1 MHNVSGVIE
10 EKRGKTTGDVEVQG
24 RGRQAGMLFD
34 RHHTGILRY
43 FQYLTS
49 NRTLSEDLAQEVFF
63 RVLKYCQSYQPDGN
77 FRAWLY
83 QIARNVY
90 ADQLGRQKPEVA
102 MPEEAREIRG
112 AETPPDREFQK
123 KQEAMML
130 RRALAAMPGDKR
142 EVLIMSRFLDLKH
155 EEIAAVLKCEVG
167 TVKVRVYRAMRDLS
181 DRFFALSG
189 ERAS

>member
-1 MHNVSGVIE
+1 VEDEQVME
-10 EKRGKTTGDVEVQG
+10 EVREGDVGKLEL
-24 RGRQAGMLFD
+24 LFD
-34 RHHTGILRY
+34 RHHGGILRY

-63 RVLKYCQSYQPDGN
+63 RVLKYRLSYQHDGS
-77 FRAWLY
+77 FRAWIY

-112 AETPPDREFQK
+112 TEIPPDREFQK
-123 KQEAMML
+123 KQETLIL
-130 RRALAAMPGDKR
+130 RRALAAMPGEKR
-142 EVLIMSRFLDLKH
+142 EVLIMSRFLDLKY
-155 EEIAAVLKCEVG
+155 EEIAAILKCEVG

>member
-1 MHNVSGVIE
+1 MEDESAMREVREGAV
-10 EKRGKTTGDVEVQG
+10 GKLEL
-24 RGRQAGMLFD
+24 LFD
-34 RHHTGILRY
+34 RHYPGILRY

-63 RVLKYCQSYQPDGN
+63 RVLKYRHTYQAEGN

-83 QIARNVY
+83 RIARRVY
-90 ADQLGRQKPEVA
+90 ADQLRRRQPEVA

-112 AETPPDREFQK
+112 AALPPDREFQK
-123 KQEAMML
+123 KQETLML
-130 RRALAAMPGDKR
+130 RRALAAMPEEKR
-142 EVLIMSRFLDLKH
+142 EVLIMSRFLDLRY
-155 EEIAAVLKCEVG
+155 EEIATVLKCEAG
-167 TVKVRVYRAMRDLS
+167 TVKQRVYRAMRDLS

>member
-1 MHNVSGVIE
+1 VEDESAMREVREGAV
-10 EKRGKTTGDVEVQG
+10 GKLEL
-24 RGRQAGMLFD
+24 LFD
-34 RHHTGILRY
+34 RHYPGILRY

-63 RVLKYCQSYQPDGN
+63 RVLKYRHTYQAEGN

-83 QIARNVY
+83 RIARRVY
-90 ADQLGRQKPEVA
+90 ADQLRRRQPEVA

-112 AETPPDREFQK
+112 AALPPDREFQK
-123 KQEAMML
+123 KQETLML
-130 RRALAAMPGDKR
+130 RRALAAMPEEKR
-142 EVLIMSRFLDLKH
+142 EVLIMSRFLDLRY
-155 EEIAAVLKCEVG
+155 EEIATVLKCEAG
-167 TVKVRVYRAMRDLS
+167 TVKQRVYRAMRDLS

>member
-1 MHNVSGVIE
+1 VEDELAMQEVREGAV
-10 EKRGKTTGDVEVQG
+10 GKLEL
-24 RGRQAGMLFD
+24 LFD
-34 RHHTGILRY
+34 RHHTGVLRY

-49 NRTLSEDLAQEVFF
+49 NTTLSEDLAQEVFF
-63 RVLKYCQSYQPDGN
+63 RVLKYRQSYQPGGT

-90 ADQLGRQKPEVA
+90 ADQLGKQKPEVA
-102 MPEEAREIRG
+102 MPEESREIRG

-123 KQEAMML
+123 KQETMML
-130 RRALAAMPGDKR
+130 RRAMAAMPEEKR
-142 EVLIMSRFLDLKH
+142 EVLIMSRFLELKH
-155 EEIAAVLKCEVG
+155 EEIATVLKCEIG

>member
-1 MHNVSGVIE
+1 
-10 EKRGKTTGDVEVQG
+10 
-24 RGRQAGMLFD
+24 
-34 RHHTGILRY
+34 
-43 FQYLTS
+43 
-49 NRTLSEDLAQEVFF
+49 
-63 RVLKYCQSYQPDGN
+63 
-77 FRAWLY
+77 
-83 QIARNVY
+83 
-90 ADQLGRQKPEVA
+90 

-123 KQEAMML
+123 KQEAVLL
-130 RRALAAMPGDKR
+130 RRALAAMPGEKR

-181 DRFFALSG
+181 DRFLALSG

>member
-1 MHNVSGVIE
+1 MEDEQVMWEVRQGAV
-10 EKRGKTTGDVEVQG
+10 GKLEL
-24 RGRQAGMLFD
+24 LFD

-63 RVLKYCQSYQPDGN
+63 RVLKYRQSYQPEGN

-83 QIARNVY
+83 QIARNVF
-90 ADQLGRQKPEVA
+90 ADQMGKQKPEVA
-102 MPEEAREIRG
+102 MPEEAREIGG

-123 KQEAMML
+123 KQEAVML

>member
-1 MHNVSGVIE
+1 MEDEIIMRAVRDGEV
-10 EKRGKTTGDVEVQG
+10 GKLEL
-24 RGRQAGMLFD
+24 LFD
-34 RHHTGILRY
+34 RHHAGILRY

-63 RVLKYCQSYQPDGN
+63 RVLKYRHSYQPDGN

-90 ADQLGRQKPEVA
+90 ADQLGKQKPEVA
-102 MPEEAREIRG
+102 MPDEAREIRG
-112 AETPPDREFQK
+112 AEIPPDREFQK
-123 KQEAMML
+123 KQEALLL

-181 DRFFALSG
+181 DRFLALSG

>member
-1 MHNVSGVIE
+1 
-10 EKRGKTTGDVEVQG
+10 VEDELVMREVREG
-24 RGRQAGMLFD
+24 AVARLEVLFD
-34 RHHTGILRY
+34 RHHAGILRY

-63 RVLKYCQSYQPDGN
+63 RVLKYRRTYQPEGN

-83 QIARNVY
+83 QIARHVH
-90 ADQLGRQKPEVA
+90 ADQLGKRKPEVA
-102 MPEEAREIRG
+102 MPDEVRAISG
-112 AETPPDREFQK
+112 AGIPPDREFQK
-123 KQEAMML
+123 KQETMIL
-130 RRALAAMPGDKR
+130 RRALAAMPDEKR
-142 EVLIMSRFLDLKH
+142 EVLILSRFLDLKH
-155 EEIAAVLKCEVG
+155 EEIAAVLNCEVG

>member
-1 MHNVSGVIE
+1 
-10 EKRGKTTGDVEVQG
+10 
-24 RGRQAGMLFD
+24 
-34 RHHTGILRY
+34 
-43 FQYLTS
+43 
-49 NRTLSEDLAQEVFF
+49 
-63 RVLKYCQSYQPDGN
+63 
-77 FRAWLY
+77 
-83 QIARNVY
+83 
-90 ADQLGRQKPEVA
+90 

-123 KQEAMML
+123 KQEAVLL
-130 RRALAAMPGDKR
+130 RRALAAMPGEKR